1 MTQTHAQSSKLR
13 KLMQQLRIID
23 ASRNDKVDRNIV
35 LNPVVLNSRPELTGI
50 KIPLIEWP
58 IHPQCEFFSTLV
70 NRPTKGIA
78 NGSRAISGIR

>member
-35 LNPVVLNSRPELTGI
+35 FNPVVLNSRPELT
-50 KIPLIEWP
+50 
-58 IHPQCEFFSTLV
+58 
-70 NRPTKGIA
+70 A
-78 NGSRAISGIR
+78 